1 MTRAESKRTMSPRT
15 RFIKIADTIS
25 GFNEG
30 SMGDER
36 ESLVITKAYTFA
48 LVVGVCLLL
57 VIGMILALFGYWGF
71 ALGAVAFGGV
81 QSYLAIGY
89 AAAQGVSV
97 FGLNDKTSTKRKR
110 WSVFTTILLLCVM
123 LGARVFHLVQ
133 GHPVFGTHGLTTPV
147 SLSSTASEASGMV
160 VGVIV
165 GLLAVG
171 LAGRLLKRRE
181 AASAQQDDE

>member
-1 MTRAESKRTMSPRT
+1 MSPKT

-57 VIGMILALFGYWGF
+57 MIGMILALFGYWGF

-97 FGLNDKTSTKRKR
+97 FGLNDKTSTRRKR
-110 WSVFTTILLLCVM
+110 WSMFATILLLCVM
-123 LGARVFHLVQ
+123 FGARAYHLVQ
-133 GHPVFGTHGLTTPV
+133 GHPVFGSHGLTTPV
-147 SLSSTASEASGMV
+147 SLTSTASETAGMV
-160 VGVIV
+160 VGATVGIV
-165 GLLAVG
+165 VVG
-171 LAGRLLKRRE
+171 VAGRLLKRRE
-181 AASAQQDDE
+181 AARAQQEDE